1 MLAQKK
7 MRQVSCCD
15 RVRCSSFQD
24 CLWAELV
31 LGTRLACTPPRCF
44 GHVQVEQTEDTLC
57 RIHQLTWGILRNAG
71 VCGGEKEI
79 WRGSDSA
86 NGGKLINK
94 IQNEQLFTGLSMS
107 PHTSGWILTVSVPA
121 LAPLIVSKLWFNRAQ
136 KNVVGLVCFCA
147 PI

>member
-1 MLAQKK
+1 M
-7 MRQVSCCD
+7 
-15 RVRCSSFQD
+15 
-24 CLWAELV
+24 
-31 LGTRLACTPPRCF
+31 
-44 GHVQVEQTEDTLC
+44 EQTEDTLC

-79 WRGSDSA
+79 WGGSDSA

-94 IQNEQLFTGLSMS
+94 IKNEQLFTGLGMS

-136 KNVVGLVCFCA
+136 KNVV
-147 PI
+147 